1 MDLSY
6 AQVGY
11 FITQVAL
18 SAASF
23 GVATDDITV
32 VGEALAKL
40 FDFKCS
46 PPVELVKGKGP
57 QLQSICTGDG
67 CPLDPN
73 AVCAQY
79 QNVSEPTSVAPT
91 ASATSAAASGASGTA
106 SASATSSKPATVS
119 TAAAAGAALPAGLAL
134 FGAASAYLL

>member
-6 AQVGY
+6 AEVGY
-11 FITQVAL
+11 FITQVGL

-23 GVATDDITV
+23 GVATDDITL
-32 VGEALAKL
+32 VGEALAQL

-46 PPVELVKGKGP
+46 PPVELVKGKGAK
-57 QLQSICTGDG
+57 LQSICTGDG

-79 QNVSEPTSVAPT
+79 QIFSEPTSVMPSAT
-91 ASATSAAASGASGTA
+91 ATSSMMASGTIAASATG
-106 SASATSSKPATVS
+106 SKPASAS
-119 TAAAAGAALPAGLAL
+119 TAAAAGAALPASLAL
-134 FGAASAYLL
+134 FGAAIAYLL